1 MSGAAPGGG
10 GYARLLARLDGLRTL
25 GVTLG
30 LDRVRAALD
39 RLGNPQRSFVSVQI
53 AGTNGK
59 GSAAAFTEA
68 ILRAAGLRTGL
79 FTSPHLCRFTERVRL
94 DGREVDGEVLAALD
108 PAVEATGIPLTYFET
123 SAVLALAAMA
133 GAGVEVAVL
142 ETGLG
147 GRLDA
152 VTAVEPM
159 AATAI
164 TSVGLDHV
172 DLLGG
177 TLVEIAREKAGIVR
191 PGVPLF
197 VGPLPAEAD
206 REVAR
211 AAAAAGAPLRR
222 YPADLPPPPVAPGLP
237 GAHQLANGALA
248 VALAGAAAAAARAG
262 AVTDEAIAAG
272 LAGAVWPGR
281 LEWVA
286 PDVLLDCAHNLEG
299 AQALAAFLD
308 GDGDGRAPP
317 APRPRALV
325 VSMVRGKDV
334 AGVMGV
340 LAPRFDLVV
349 ATRSP
354 SDRSLSASD
363 LAVLVVTPRS
373 PVEAVEDPV
382 AALARARAFAAAASG
397 SVVVAGSIFL
407 VGALRA
413 EILGERCDPGP
424 ADPMP

>member
-1 MSGAAPGGG
+1 MSGAAPGG

-133 GAGVEVAVL
+133 GARVDIAVL

-191 PGVPLF
+191 SGVPLF

-222 YPADLPPPPVAPGLP
+222 YPGDLPPPPVAPGLP
-237 GAHQLANGALA
+237 GAHQRANSALA
-248 VALAGAAAAAARAG
+248 VALARAAAAAAARAD

-272 LAGAVWPGR
+272 LARAVWPGR

-308 GDGDGRAPP
+308 GDGDGGAPP

-325 VSMVRGKDV
+325 VSIVRGKDV

-363 LAVLVVTPRS
+363 LAVLVPTPRS
-373 PVEAVEDPV
+373 PVEAVEDPA
-382 AALARARAFAAAASG
+382 AALARARAFAAAAGG

-413 EILGERCDPGP
+413 QILGERCDPG
-424 ADPMP
+424 ATDPLP